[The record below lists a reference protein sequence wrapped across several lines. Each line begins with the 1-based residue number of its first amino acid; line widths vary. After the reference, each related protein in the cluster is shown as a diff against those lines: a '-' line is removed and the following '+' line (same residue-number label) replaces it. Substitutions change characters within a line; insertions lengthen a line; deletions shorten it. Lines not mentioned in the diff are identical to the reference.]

1 MKKIKKAIAALLV
14 TTTLLTT
21 SACSS
26 SDNKWSF
33 KDEKEQLKIGVYIY
47 NLVEAYSSANS
58 LVEDSSKSVFEQQI
72 DGISASDWMLKEAEN
87 NCKKMLLI
95 DDLMRKNN
103 LTLTDEEK
111 ASIESSANYYWAY
124 LKSSYE
130 DLGVSKE
137 SYVEAAFTYT
147 TKYNKVFYNKYD
159 ESVVSQAEIEK
170 FFKENY
176 VDYSYFSIPLTTT
189 DSDGQTKDLSDAEIE
204 KIKLLMEKYVKMINE
219 EGKTL
224 DDVSKQYSDDH
235 TPESELPKEDDDV
248 SSNTTSND
256 TSSKDDT
263 SSNTTSNDTSSKD
276 DTSSNTTS
284 NDTSSKD
291 DTSSNTTSDD
301 TSSKDDTSSNT
312 TSNDTSSKDD
322 TSSNNEGDSDEEEEY
337 PYAPQI
343 TNDVT
348 ILEKS
353 SLGDEL
359 KGAIEGLED
368 GKATYIKVGTS
379 YYFIYRGVVED
390 SIDLV
395 QDESGR
401 HTVLNAMKGD
411 EFSEYIDE
419 LVSNYKVEVN
429 QKAIDK
435 YGIDHISKVLG
446 LE

>member
-189 DSDGQTKDLSDAEIE
+189 DSDGETKDLSDAEIE

-263 SSNTTSNDTSSKD
+263 SSNTTSN
-276 DTSSNTTS
+276 
-284 NDTSSKD
+284 
-291 DTSSNTTSDD
+291 D

>member
-235 TPESELPKEDDDV
+235 TPESELTKEDDGV
-248 SSNTTSND
+248 
-256 TSSKDDT
+256 
-263 SSNTTSNDTSSKD
+263 
-276 DTSSNTTS
+276 
-284 NDTSSKD
+284 
-291 DTSSNTTSDD
+291 SSNTTSDD
-301 TSSKDDTSSNT
+301 TSSKDDTSSN
-312 TSNDTSSKDD
+312 NESS
-322 TSSNNEGDSDEEEEY
+322 SDEEEKY

-435 YGIDHISKVLG
+435 YGIDNISKVLG